1 MNAHFHVIDL
11 ATWERS
17 AHFDYYYHKIKC
29 KYNLNANV
37 DITHLVKEQKARG
50 LRFFPV
56 MLYVVM
62 KAVNQNKEFRMS
74 FDGEGRLGYWEEVVP
89 CYTLF
94 HPEDKTFT
102 DIWSE
107 YSDDFDTFYRTVVAD
122 MEQYGGVTGV
132 VKARPGQPANFCPVS
147 SLPWLSF
154 TSFAQDTYTESP
166 FLFPLIKFG
175 KYFEQDG
182 RTLIPVSVFVSH
194 AVADGSHTCTLITD
208 MQDIAG
214 RF

>member
-1 MNAHFHVIDL
+1 
-11 ATWERS
+11 
-17 AHFDYYYHKIKC
+17 
-29 KYNLNANV
+29 
-37 DITHLVKEQKARG
+37 
-50 LRFFPV
+50 
-56 MLYVVM
+56 
-62 KAVNQNKEFRMS
+62 MS

-194 AVADGSHTCTLITD
+194 AVADGYHTCKLIND